1 MKNVVSIIDG
11 EIRLCSGLGEYAFGK
26 TNYNSI
32 ITQEGLLACCDS
44 QPGQPLHFS
53 FSPWT
58 FKDIK
63 SYDLEGQEER
73 IVFFCAPN
81 PFSDKTET
89 LYQLFAK
96 AGKEDASIED
106 KDKMY
111 EASFAVCALLTQA
124 AGQGLDIP
132 VNGAGGILADG
143 NNFLLLP
150 HDVFVHS
157 VAGLNNVEQADQ
169 HNCWINPSLTGLPA
183 ICFARSNYA
192 YKMLTGR
199 FAYPAA
205 DSLTRNADLLDKKFL
220 PLELCINGI
229 NEELAKAVNKGLK
242 LNSNS
247 VSIPGKKQKGKKSED
262 LTPTVEFPLEL
273 LKNAKQNLSSRMSQ
287 EDFENKIK
295 AFQKLQNS
303 RISTK
308 RTLRRNATAFVT
320 GFFALVALALIIRS
334 SYKNYLDDYTTKG
347 LTSVQ
352 TIQAFFKGMNSLDVP
367 LIQTFIKGRSP
378 SRYLDSIS
386 NIYVIS
392 KQRQSGLGDQG
403 FVKPAKYF
411 LLITD
416 KSKNKLA
423 ELYGATNI
431 RIDGKPYDEYIDLV
445 QNKTKPQPL
454 TSEQGVSINKG
465 DTSVH
470 LVEYYLIYTEGDNSD
485 IFVEKNRDT
494 FTLTFKKDK
503 WIITDIDSQSQEL
516 PIDSNAFKNDYY
528 NRLMQNQGDVVK
540 SIKELSLTY
549 DFLPSQ
555 KEMQTEKEIL
565 EAWLADPYKGLY

>member
-1 MKNVVSIIDG
+1 M
-11 EIRLCSGLGEYAFGK
+11 
-26 TNYNSI
+26 
-32 ITQEGLLACCDS
+32 
-44 QPGQPLHFS
+44 
-53 FSPWT
+53 
-58 FKDIK
+58 
-63 SYDLEGQEER
+63 
-73 IVFFCAPN
+73 
-81 PFSDKTET
+81 
-89 LYQLFAK
+89 
-96 AGKEDASIED
+96 
-106 KDKMY
+106 
-111 EASFAVCALLTQA
+111 
-124 AGQGLDIP
+124 
-132 VNGAGGILADG
+132 
-143 NNFLLLP
+143 
-150 HDVFVHS
+150 
-157 VAGLNNVEQADQ
+157 
-169 HNCWINPSLTGLPA
+169 
-183 ICFARSNYA
+183 
-192 YKMLTGR
+192 
-199 FAYPAA
+199 
-205 DSLTRNADLLDKKFL
+205 
-220 PLELCINGI
+220 
-229 NEELAKAVNKGLK
+229 
-242 LNSNS
+242 
-247 VSIPGKKQKGKKSED
+247 
-262 LTPTVEFPLEL
+262 
-273 LKNAKQNLSSRMSQ
+273 
-287 EDFENKIK
+287 
-295 AFQKLQNS
+295 
-303 RISTK
+303 
-308 RTLRRNATAFVT
+308 
-320 GFFALVALALIIRS
+320 
-334 SYKNYLDDYTTKG
+334 
-347 LTSVQ
+347 Q

-367 LIQTFIKGRSP
+367 LIQTFIKGRSA

>member
-32 ITQEGLLACCDS
+32 VTQEGLLACCDS

-96 AGKEDASIED
+96 AGQEDASIED

-143 NNFLLLP
+143 KNFLLLP

-205 DSLTRNADLLDKKFL
+205 DSITRNADLLDKKFL

-229 NEELAKAVNKGLK
+229 NEELAKAVTQYRNRGELYTENFSLWYWLK
-242 LNSNS
+242 KNDCL
-247 VSIPGKKQKGKKSED
+247 D
-262 LTPTVEFPLEL
+262 EFFP
-273 LKNAKQNLSSRMSQ
+273 NPQRA
-287 EDFENKIK
+287 
-295 AFQKLQNS
+295 
-303 RISTK
+303 
-308 RTLRRNATAFVT
+308 
-320 GFFALVALALIIRS
+320 
-334 SYKNYLDDYTTKG
+334 YTTEEKERIA
-347 LTSVQ
+347 TSCKNRSELR
-352 TIQAFFKGMNSLDVP
+352 IKHNS
-367 LIQTFIKGRSP
+367 
-378 SRYLDSIS
+378 
-386 NIYVIS
+386 IYVWL
-392 KQRQSGLGDQG
+392 KE
-403 FVKPAKYF
+403 
-411 LLITD
+411 
-416 KSKNKLA
+416 N
-423 ELYGATNI
+423 
-431 RIDGKPYDEYIDLV
+431 
-445 QNKTKPQPL
+445 
-454 TSEQGVSINKG
+454 
-465 DTSVH
+465 
-470 LVEYYLIYTEGDNSD
+470 
-485 IFVEKNRDT
+485 
-494 FTLTFKKDK
+494 
-503 WIITDIDSQSQEL
+503 
-516 PIDSNAFKNDYY
+516 
-528 NRLMQNQGDVVK
+528 NRLDEFFPK
-540 SIKELSLTY
+540 
-549 DFLPSQ
+549 
-555 KEMQTEKEIL
+555 
-565 EAWLADPYKGLY
+565 